1 MSLFTD
7 EKTKDLPAVR
17 KHKEELLGTTTEIF
31 TGDLYDEISA
41 IRALEVDY
49 ETFLR
54 WDVHTQAKVL
64 AHLYLDNMVEIIRK
78 HDRITEENKKK
89 QRSKK

>member
-1 MSLFTD
+1 MNLFTD
-7 EKTKDLPAVR
+7 EKTKDLPQIK

-31 TGDLYDEISA
+31 TNDLYDEIAA

-49 ETFLR
+49 ETFLS

-64 AHLYLDNMVEIIRK
+64 AHLYLDNMAEIIRK
-78 HDRITEENKKK
+78 HDRITAENAKKK
-89 QRSKK
+89 K